1 MVVKKRVAVIYLI
14 MIFCFSLLII
24 RLGYIKIAYNE
35 EYYNKAMDLWT
46 RNIKS
51 NVQRG
56 NIYDRNNNL
65 IVGSRITNSVF
76 VIPSQV
82 KDKTKTAKI
91 LANIL
96 NSDYNSILT
105 EISKNTSIVQ
115 LKKDGRNISIEKA
128 TKIVEL
134 NLDGVYLITDSVRDY
149 VYDDLLAPT
158 IGIVGSDNQGIT
170 GLEYV
175 YDSLIGVE
183 KNILN
188 LYTDAHGNS
197 LLDFTTSYNKSTLSN
212 NLYLTVDLAIQLS
225 LERVLKE
232 AVNKYDPEWILGIVM
247 NPKTS
252 EIYAIANLPS
262 FDLENYQEY
271 SQELYNRNLP
281 IFMSYEPGST
291 WKFVTFSAGLEEE
304 VFSLDETF
312 YDPGYYVV
320 DNVKIKDWK
329 AGGHGKE
336 TYLNVIENS
345 CNPGFINIGLRLGK
359 DKLFSYIENYGFGKK
374 TGVDLLGESSGI
386 IFNKEKIGNVELAT
400 TSFGQGVSVTPIQL
414 VNAFSAAINGGI
426 LHKPYIV
433 KGVGQSFYEII
444 ENKSVELSRVISS
457 NTSKTLST
465 SLESVVARG
474 TGRSAYIANA
484 RIGGKTGTAQVV
496 KDGKYSDGEYILSFI
511 GAGPMDDAEVVC
523 YIAIKNAKNT
533 IQYGGVV
540 AAPLVKE
547 VLIDCYSILDIN
559 LKYDGIEYNP
569 RYYIDKRLFTVEN
582 YVGLDVK
589 KINKY
594 TNYEIIIEGNGTKV
608 LAQLP
613 DAGEKIIEGGY
624 VILYT

>member
-82 KDKTKTAKI
+82 KDKTKTAKL

-149 VYDDLLAPT
+149 LYDDLLAPT

-232 AVNKYDPEWILGIVM
+232 AVSKYDPEWILGIVM

-320 DNVKIKDWK
+320 DGVKIKDWK
-329 AGGHGKE
+329 VGGHGKE

-433 KGVGQSFYEII
+433 KGIGTSYYEMVETKNEII
-444 ENKSVELSRVISS
+444 NQVISS
-457 NTSKTLST
+457 ETSKKLAY

-474 TGRSAYIANA
+474 TGRGAYISDA

-496 KDGKYSDGEYILSFI
+496 KDGKYSEGEYILSFI
-511 GAGPMDDAEVVC
+511 GAGPMDDPEVVC
-523 YIAIKNAKNT
+523 YIAIKSPKNT

-547 VLIDCYSILDIN
+547 VLIDCYSILDIPYRN
-559 LKYDGIEYNP
+559 DGIEFVP
-569 RYYIDKRLFTVEN
+569 RYYIDKRLFTVDN
-582 YVGLDVK
+582 YVGLDIK

-594 TNYEIIIEGNGTKV
+594 TNYEIIIEGTGSKV
-608 LAQLP
+608 LAQMP

>member
-82 KDKTKTAKI
+82 KDKTKTAKL

-149 VYDDLLAPT
+149 LYDDLLAPT

-232 AVNKYDPEWILGIVM
+232 AVSKYDPEWILGIVM

-320 DNVKIKDWK
+320 DGVKIKDWK
-329 AGGHGKE
+329 VGGHGKE

-433 KGVGQSFYEII
+433 KGIGTSYYEMVETKNEII
-444 ENKSVELSRVISS
+444 NQVISS
-457 NTSKTLST
+457 ETSKKLAY

-474 TGRSAYIANA
+474 TGRGAYISDA

-496 KDGKYSDGEYILSFI
+496 KDGKYSEGEYILSFI
-511 GAGPMDDAEVVC
+511 GAGPMDDPEVVC
-523 YIAIKNAKNT
+523 YIAIKSPKNT

-547 VLIDCYSILDIN
+547 VLIDCYSILDIPYRN
-559 LKYDGIEYNP
+559 DGIEFVP
-569 RYYIDKRLFTVEN
+569 RYYIDKRLFTVDN
-582 YVGLDVK
+582 YVGLDIK

-594 TNYEIIIEGNGTKV
+594 TNYESIIEGTGSKV
-608 LAQLP
+608 LAQMP

>member
-1 MVVKKRVAVIYLI
+1 M
-14 MIFCFSLLII
+14 MFCFALLII

-35 EYYNKAMDLWT
+35 KYYNKALDLWT

-65 IVGSRITNSVF
+65 IVGSKITNSVF

-82 KDKTKTAKI
+82 KDKEKTAK
-91 LANIL
+91 LLSKVL
-96 NSDYNSILT
+96 NKDYNLILST
-105 EISKNTSIVQ
+105 ISKNTSIVD
-115 LKKDGRNISIEKA
+115 LKKEGKNISQDTA

-134 NLDGVYLITDSVRDY
+134 DLDGVYLVTDSIRDY
-149 VYDDLLAPT
+149 LYDDLLAPT
-158 IGIVGSDNQGIT
+158 LGIVGIDNQGIT

-175 YDSLIGVE
+175 YDKLIGSE
-183 KNILN
+183 KNSLN

-197 LLDFTTSYNKSTLSN
+197 LVDFTTSYNKSTLSN

-232 AVNKYDPEWILGIVM
+232 AYLKYNPEWVLGIIM

-252 EIYAIANLPS
+252 EIYGIANLPS
-262 FDLENYQEY
+262 FDLENYQNY
-271 SQELYNRNLP
+271 DQEVYNRNLP

-291 WKFVTFSAGLEEE
+291 WKFVTFSAGLEED

-312 YDPGYYVV
+312 YDPGYYIV
-320 DNVKIKDWK
+320 DGVRIKDWK

-359 DKLFSYIENYGFGKK
+359 DKLFSYIDKYGFGKK

-433 KGVGQSFYEII
+433 KGVGLSYYEMVETKSEII
-444 ENKSVELSRVISS
+444 NQVISS
-457 NTSKTLST
+457 ETSKKLAY

-474 TGRSAYIANA
+474 TGRGAYISDA

-496 KDGKYSDGEYILSFI
+496 KDGKYSEGEYILSFI
-511 GAGPMDDAEVVC
+511 GAGPMDDPEVVC
-523 YIAIKNAKNT
+523 YIAIKSPKNT

-547 VLIDCYSILDIN
+547 VLIDCYSILDIPYRN
-559 LKYDGIEYNP
+559 DGIEFVP
-569 RYYIDKRLFTVEN
+569 RYYIDKRLFTVDN
-582 YVGLDVK
+582 YVGLDIK